1 MRFLTRSLLGLLFL
15 ALSLGLLAYAGT
27 TVMQAVEERA
37 QAGDRPRMARERVFT
52 VPVVTLE
59 AGQIAPELVTFGE
72 VRARRALDLRVAV
85 AGRVAYLA
93 PGFGDGAAVAAGQV
107 LVRLDPADATAAR
120 DLAASDLD
128 RAGGELS
135 DALAARELA
144 REDVAAARD
153 QAELR
158 ERALAR
164 RQDLAA
170 RGVSTDAATEEA
182 ELAAS
187 SARQALVAR
196 RQAEAQA
203 VARVAQA
210 ETALARQ
217 QITVAEAERRL
228 ADTVLRAGFDGTLAD
243 VAVSEGGLV
252 GGNERIGQLIDPDD
266 LEIAFR
272 VSTAQYL
279 RLLDGDGA
287 LQPLPV
293 AVSLDVAGT
302 QIVSGGV
309 LDRVSAS
316 VGEGQSGRLIYARMD
331 AARGFRPGDF
341 VRVAVQEPALDGVAL
356 LPATALGPADEVLV
370 VGAGDRLEVARVAV
384 LRRQGDA
391 VIVRVD
397 ALAGRDVVS
406 ERGPMLG
413 AGIAVR
419 VLRRDAGGMP
429 SETGLEAVGSSG
441 RDVSGPDASGPDAP
455 GAGASGAAR
464 DLAGAGRGD
473 VPPALSLVTLE
484 PDHRARLIALV
495 EGNAAIPAQ
504 ARSRI
509 LAQLS
514 QDQVPAQVIERV
526 EQGGAGSG
534 GGSGGARSGGG
545 APRQGG

>member
-1 MRFLTRSLLGLLFL
+1 MRFLTRSLLGLLFM
-15 ALSLGLLAYAGT
+15 ALSLGLLAYAGY
-27 TVMQAVEERA
+27 TVMQAAEERA
-37 QAGDRPRMARERVFT
+37 QAGDRPRTARERVFT
-52 VPVVTLE
+52 VPVATLTPG
-59 AGQIAPELVTFGE
+59 AIAPELVTFGE

-85 AGRVAYLA
+85 AGRVEYLA
-93 PGFGDGAAVAAGQV
+93 PGFEDGAQVAAGQV

-120 DLAASDLD
+120 DLTASDLA
-128 RAGGELS
+128 RAEAELR
-135 DALAARELA
+135 DAVAARELA

-153 QAELR
+153 QAALR
-158 ERALAR
+158 ERALVR

-187 SARQALVAR
+187 SARQSLVAR

-210 ETALARQ
+210 ETALTRQ
-217 QITVAEAERRL
+217 RISLDEAERRL

-243 VAVSEGGLV
+243 VAVSAGGLV
-252 GGNERIGQLIDPDD
+252 GGNEQIGQLIDPDD

-279 RLLDGDGA
+279 RLLDTEGA
-287 LQPLPV
+287 LLPLAV
-293 AVSLDVAGT
+293 DVSLDVSGT

-341 VRVAVQEPALDGVAL
+341 VRVAVHEPALEGVAM
-356 LPATALGPADEVLV
+356 LPATALGAGDEVLV
-370 VGAGDRLEVARVAV
+370 VTAEDRLEAATVDV

-391 VIVRVD
+391 VIVRVGN
-397 ALAGRDVVS
+397 LAGRDVVT

-419 VLRRDAGGMP
+419 VLRQD
-429 SETGLEAVGSSG
+429 
-441 RDVSGPDASGPDAP
+441 
-455 GAGASGAAR
+455 GAG
-464 DLAGAGRGD
+464 GD
-473 VPPALSLVTLE
+473 VPPDAGLEAAGSSAGDATAETAGAEGSEAARGDRAGSDTARPTGAARNGAGAAAPAASLVTLD
-484 PDHRARLIALV
+484 PAHRARLIALV

-514 QDQVPAQVIERV
+514 QDQVPARVIERV
-526 EQGGAGSG
+526 EQGG
-534 GGSGGARSGGG
+534 GG